1 MLTLEKRRE
10 FLAKKVKVVLAE
22 AQIAPSLMAK
32 ELARILDIGI
42 SQAYRKLNG
51 HTDYTLPQVSAI
63 EAAFGVELLQ
73 VFESGTMQAK
83 VLGRDRWTPA
93 DLAVGV
99 QVVRC
104 NIIVGLAWRE
114 PARRAFAAYVA
125 RGQWHVCPAGAYAG
139 TEPLFEVDELNY
151 SAKDET
157 AEVV

>member
-1 MLTLEKRRE
+1 MLTLEKRRQ
-10 FLAKKVKVVLAE
+10 FLADKVKVVLAE

-63 EAAFGVELLQ
+63 ETAFGVELLH

-83 VLGRDRWTPA
+83 VLGRGRWTPA
-93 DLAVGV
+93 DLAVGL

-125 RGQWHVCPAGAYAG
+125 RGQWRVCPAGEYTG
-139 TEPLFEVDELNY
+139 SEPLFEVDELNY

-157 AEVV
+157 AEAV

>member
-1 MLTLEKRRE
+1 MLTLETRRRL
-10 FLAKKVKVVLAE
+10 LAKKVKVVLAE

-32 ELARILDIGI
+32 ELARVLDIGI

-51 HTDYTLPQVSAI
+51 HSDYTLPQVSAI
-63 EAAFGVELLQ
+63 ETAFGVELLH
-73 VFESGTMQAK
+73 VFESGTMQSK

-99 QVVRC
+99 QVIRC

-125 RGQWHVCPAGAYAG
+125 RGQWSVCPAGAYTG
-139 TEPLFEVDELNY
+139 DGPLFEVDELHY
-151 SAKDET
+151 SAHDET
-157 AEVV
+157 AEEV